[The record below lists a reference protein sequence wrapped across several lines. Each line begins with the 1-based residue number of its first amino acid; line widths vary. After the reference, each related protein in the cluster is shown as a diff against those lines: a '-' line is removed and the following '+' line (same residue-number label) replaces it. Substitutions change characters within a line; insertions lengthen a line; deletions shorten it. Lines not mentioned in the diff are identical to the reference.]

1 MDIYGYIYIYY
12 MELYGYIYIYPHI
25 YTYIPVKSLLR
36 TDQIML
42 AKINQLLSPNV
53 VGIVLQ
59 ISRDIK

>member
-1 MDIYGYIYIYY
+1 M
-12 MELYGYIYIYPHI
+12 YIYIYPHI

-53 VGIVLQ
+53 VGIVRSYQ
-59 ISRDIK
+59 DMSSNIKSPNILPA

>member
-1 MDIYGYIYIYY
+1 MDIYIYIIWSY
-12 MELYGYIYIYPHI
+12 MDIYIYPHI